1 MKKPINKFALA
12 IWAAAFALALMDV
25 FQTWSIYNNLS
36 AVSRE
41 VSESPLV
48 LQSVV
53 QAATGFLFQIGMLA
67 GIGALIEVADRIRWR
82 LDNSN

>member
-1 MKKPINKFALA
+1 MRKPINKFALV
-12 IWAAAFALALMDV
+12 IWVIALALALMDV
-25 FQTWSIYNNLS
+25 FQTWNIYNNLS

-41 VSESPLV
+41 VLERPFV
-48 LQSVV
+48 VQSVV
-53 QAATGFLFQIGMLA
+53 QAVTGFLFQIGMLA